1 MEMVDAI
8 RERRSIRVFL
18 PDPVPCETLGRLFDV
33 ARWAP
38 SGSNRQPWRVS
49 VVSGG
54 PLRVWREAL
63 AARVPGQWDEDRQ
76 LAFDRRVRAGS
87 LASLFSTGS
96 RAPFELLVVGS
107 HRLYDAPAAIVLS
120 FSGQE
125 GDHRPDAIAAFVT
138 TMMLAAPEMGLGTCW
153 LGFALAHPDL
163 VCQHARLSEGEQP
176 AAVIAVGYP
185 SPDAPENQFRS
196 SREPVEA
203 FVRWVDGEGDGR
215 GRS

>member
-87 LASLFSTGS
+87 LASLFS
-96 RAPFELLVVGS
+96 RAV
-107 HRLYDAPAAIVLS
+107 APPLS
-120 FSGQE
+120 
-125 GDHRPDAIAAFVT
+125 
-138 TMMLAAPEMGLGTCW
+138 CW
-153 LGFALAHPDL
+153 
-163 VCQHARLSEGEQP
+163 
-176 AAVIAVGYP
+176 
-185 SPDAPENQFRS
+185 
-196 SREPVEA
+196 
-203 FVRWVDGEGDGR
+203 W
-215 GRS
+215 